1 MIPLPKIDKPEEK
14 QKKEKQEKAKQK
26 EHSIVIPGPNAQ
38 DTPDKLFKLTDKWLR
53 EGKRYFGK
61 PGISLANQLVDPKF
75 RDLKI
80 NAKVV
85 GLGIQGEKRTS
96 KILREWMY
104 DKPDV
109 VLLDSI
115 SLPFKEKLE
124 EQQEED
130 GTVDLG
136 DTDHALIIGSTIFII
151 DSKNWKT
158 KSTYRVDESGVIL
171 RGTKKFTGS
180 NVRINQ
186 CRYLWLNFLSNY
198 DIDDIECYICVPA
211 SEEEKDENGEI
222 IKRPIIVRDKNWW
235 RSGFKALNQ
244 YDFVRFLDRA
254 YEDIPDKGYIRT
266 DLVAKLF
273 TGLVQEY
280 EPIKEKFPYIYDV
293 LKM

>member
-1 MIPLPKIDKPEEK
+1 MLNKIPLPNAE
-14 QKKEKQEKAKQK
+14 QQ

-38 DTPDKLFKLTDKWLR
+38 DTPDKLFKLTDKWLK

-136 DTDHALIIGSTIFII
+136 DTDHALIIG
-151 DSKNWKT
+151 
-158 KSTYRVDESGVIL
+158 
-171 RGTKKFTGS
+171 
-180 NVRINQ
+180 
-186 CRYLWLNFLSNY
+186 LSL
-198 DIDDIECYICVPA
+198 IHI
-211 SEEEKDENGEI
+211 
-222 IKRPIIVRDKNWW
+222 
-235 RSGFKALNQ
+235 
-244 YDFVRFLDRA
+244 
-254 YEDIPDKGYIRT
+254 
-266 DLVAKLF
+266 
-273 TGLVQEY
+273 
-280 EPIKEKFPYIYDV
+280 
-293 LKM
+293 